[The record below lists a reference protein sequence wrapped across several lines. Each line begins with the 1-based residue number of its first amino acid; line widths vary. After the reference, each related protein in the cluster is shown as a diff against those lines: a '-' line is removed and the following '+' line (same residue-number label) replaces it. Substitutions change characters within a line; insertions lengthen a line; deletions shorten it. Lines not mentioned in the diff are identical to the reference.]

1 MERETMSTFSQ
12 ERYDDRARRDGQQ
25 RPEAFRLVVV
35 SAGTRDP
42 SSSRLLAD
50 RGAARVETPAGQGAP
65 ALTTTA
71 LEPRE
76 LATEIP
82 PPLTPH
88 PTPPPAPT
96 PAPPP
101 PP

>member
-35 SAGTRDP
+35 SAGTSDP

-50 RGAARVETPAGQGAP
+50 RVAARVETLAGQGGHAV
-65 ALTTTA
+65 TTMVIE
-71 LEPRE
+71 LPE
-76 LATEIP
+76 LATEITAP
-82 PPLTPH
+82 MTSQLIRPRLHEALDPL
-88 PTPPPAPT
+88 
-96 PAPPP
+96 
-101 PP
+101 